1 MKQQIIL
8 FIQCLLISFI
18 SGLASLCFVLA
29 FMKICDSKYDYRDV
43 NKDGKVS
50 TQDIS
55 IIKAY
60 IQERNNCNEN

>member
-1 MKQQIIL
+1 MKKEL
-8 FIQCLLISFI
+8 LRLIQFTIMIFI
-18 SGLASLCFVLA
+18 SCLMCLCTVLV
-29 FMKICDSKYDYRDV
+29 FKKICDSKYDYRDV

-60 IQERNNCNEN
+60 IQERNNENGY

>member
-1 MKQQIIL
+1 MKKELLRLIQFTIMI
-8 FIQCLLISFI
+8 FICCLMC
-18 SGLASLCFVLA
+18 LCTLLA

-60 IQERNNCNEN
+60 IQERNNENGY

>member
-1 MKQQIIL
+1 MKQEILRAIQFLIIL
-8 FIQCLLISFI
+8 FISCLITT
-18 SGLASLCFVLA
+18 CFVLV
-29 FMKICDSKYDYRDV
+29 FVKIYDSKYDYRDV

-55 IIKAY
+55 IIKSY